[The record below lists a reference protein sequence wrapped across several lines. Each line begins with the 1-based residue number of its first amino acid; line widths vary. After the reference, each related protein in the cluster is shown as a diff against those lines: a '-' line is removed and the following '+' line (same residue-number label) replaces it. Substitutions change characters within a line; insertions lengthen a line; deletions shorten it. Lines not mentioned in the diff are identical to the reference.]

1 MAIGLQI
8 SGSGWTSKQL
18 DRVSEVVLS
27 EGTPDGLLFHAVW
40 LTGDGAEGMDFWAS
54 GDHFDRFASEKLGPA
69 AAAAGLAPPDVRE
82 FALHDFYPST

>member
-1 MAIGLQI
+1 MVMGLQI

-18 DRVSEVVLS
+18 ERGSEVVLS

-54 GDHFDRFASEKLGPA
+54 RDHFDRFASEKLGPA

-82 FALHDFYPST
+82 FALHDFYPC

>member
-18 DRVSEVVLS
+18 ERVSEVVLS

-40 LTGDGAEGMDFWAS
+40 LIGDGA
-54 GDHFDRFASEKLGPA
+54 
-69 AAAAGLAPPDVRE
+69 
-82 FALHDFYPST
+82 

>member
-8 SGSGWTSKQL
+8 SGSGWTTEQL
-18 DRVSEVVLS
+18 DRLSEVVQS

-40 LTGDGAEGMDFWAS
+40 PTGDGAEGMDFWVS
-54 GDHFDRFASEKLGPA
+54 RDHFDRFASEKLGPA

-82 FALHDFYPST
+82 FALHDYFPR